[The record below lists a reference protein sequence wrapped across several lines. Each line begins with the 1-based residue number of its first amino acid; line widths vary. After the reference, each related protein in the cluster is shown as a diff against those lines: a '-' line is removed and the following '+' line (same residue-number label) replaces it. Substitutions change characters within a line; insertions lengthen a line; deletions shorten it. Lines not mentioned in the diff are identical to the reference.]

1 MTKYRNLQIEELK
14 ALEPD
19 FVNFLATQGV
29 AAEDW
34 KKWQEE
40 NHAKR
45 DAYIAL
51 FSDFVFETLIGK
63 TNFLFLN
70 EINCCRYVKV
80 NTDKFQMIIL
90 SNKGSV
96 GIADVNNLDLSSQD
110 IEIQKGEKVVGSDKK
125 SEVFKLFEQ
134 GFLPVKKVNET
145 SVEQLFYQ
153 IFNANH

>member
-1 MTKYRNLQIEELK
+1 MTKYRNLQLEELQ

-34 KKWQEE
+34 KNWQEE
-40 NHAKR
+40 NQAKR
-45 DAYIAL
+45 DAYITL

-70 EINCCRYVKV
+70 ETKCCRYVKV
-80 NTDKFQMIIL
+80 NSDKFQMIIL
-90 SNKGSV
+90 SNAGSP
-96 GIADVNNLDLSSQD
+96 GIVDVNNLNLSSPD
-110 IEIQKGEKVVGSDKK
+110 IEIQKGEKLVGSDKN

-145 SVEQLFYQ
+145 SVEQLFHQ
-153 IFNANH
+153 IFNTNR